1 MQSAVSHEPPAALC
15 ILYRCARRDAEKG
28 PVPAPSGVAD
38 QRLSQPWTD
47 HDTIGYE
54 GEPSRIETSSR
65 GVGTSVSTLST
76 AVPSSP
82 GVLRG
87 LEVGED
93 RSATLRFGV

>member
-1 MQSAVSHEPPAALC
+1 MQSVVSHELPAALC
-15 ILYRCARRDAEKG
+15 ILYRYARRDAEKG
-28 PVPAPSGVAD
+28 HAPAPGVAD

-54 GEPSRIETSSR
+54 GEPSRIEISSR